1 MRNFLFGKTAIR
13 NTMKFTTLFCF
24 GLSVAMTVA
33 CRSSD
38 QHSERCA
45 GTESPLVSN
54 DISNQQIKAIAEDAQ
69 GHIWLGTFRGLNK
82 YNAHEYQQYF
92 CTDDSLSLPD
102 NQIQDLM
109 LDSKK
114 RLWIATVNG
123 PCLYTDQDDFR
134 RLPMFSDNRNV
145 LQFFEDRA
153 GRVFMSTRDELYEYN
168 DSAGGFDRLLS
179 DLDRPNT
186 FHTRCHVDSDNRLWI
201 FNSMQLRCYDP
212 ESRQVVDSIALQD
225 YPLYSYL
232 HKGRYLYL
240 TGNFRCRIFDTRTG
254 RFDEL
259 PEVMRRHPLF
269 ARADVEYIHPYDDD
283 RLLFNTAKHGMFCYD
298 FVRGT
303 FIHQQ
308 QTGFPFEVPAF
319 KIRRMFTDSQR
330 NLWIGS
336 EDQGYTVRYHYK
348 NYFNSDNYLRSSLSN
363 KSVVS
368 VVPDN
373 ESRLWIATLMDG
385 LWIYDLPRQRLDAI
399 GMDELFPQEKQR
411 KMHINRLFVDRDGAV
426 WLTANNHNVL
436 KCRYRHGSLQVLAR
450 HNVFLPM
457 SIAQDREGTIW
468 VGTATHYLHA
478 LAPGSSRFEPVQAFD
493 GTFSFTPDMLSLSDG
508 SLLVSAFGQPLK
520 RIVGRKIEK
529 LAISDDDFRS
539 CIPRSVFVPTALLE
553 DSGGD
558 IWIGTI
564 GNGLIRY
571 VPSENKVHSMSG
583 TTCLDISALGEDSD
597 GNLWISTQY
606 GLNKYDRQSGR
617 FTAYYASDGLGG
629 NQFYERA
636 SCRLPDGTLIFG
648 GTHGL
653 TLFDPHTVP
662 AKRRI
667 PLVFEN
673 LRIHNRLVAPRSGG
687 PIDRHLSYNPEIRLR
702 HDQNGFSISFAALEY
717 SEYGRVHYHYKLDG
731 FDDYWI
737 EARNNHEANY
747 ANLPA
752 GRYTLRVKISS
763 NDQSIAETENAIPII
778 VAPAPW
784 HTWWAYTCY
793 VAVVTGLVWLLVLGW
808 RRIQAGKAAVR
819 IAEREK
825 AQERRMNGMIRSF
838 FSNVSH
844 EFRTPL
850 TMISGPVAQLCE
862 DPELSEKNRE
872 LLHIVR
878 RSTDR
883 MLELVNQQLDFSELE
898 NDTLRLKVRRTD
910 IIGLLKRRIDIFRM
924 NAAAKGIVLQTCGLE
939 EQCIM
944 WLDEDKQDKIF
955 GNLMSNALKFTPA
968 NGRIAVRFDMIGRDE
983 AARLFP
989 GDTAVRWTRYVKV
1002 SVANTGPTIPEEL
1015 REKIFER
1022 YYRIDN
1028 SPEGNYCY
1036 GTGIGLYYTRSLVEL
1051 HHGRIRATSPENH
1064 DGAVFTFVLPLDDEA
1079 YAEQERSAGKNGEIP
1094 PPTHSA
1100 VTDVSTVTECSDK
1113 PESKSVLVLDDDA
1126 EVVHYL
1132 RTLLAP
1138 YYRVL
1143 GCFDAR
1149 EALQLIDEEAPD
1161 LVLSDVV
1168 LPGMNGYAF
1177 CRRIKEDAQL
1187 CHIPVVLVTAKTDVE
1202 DKVEGL
1208 DTGADAYVTKPFEPS
1223 YLLALVKSQLRKS
1236 ERVRRLLGQSTQ
1248 TTRIEED
1255 LLAPQDK
1262 AFMTELYRLMET
1274 ELSNPEFDIACAT
1287 EALRISRTKF
1297 FYKIKGLT
1305 GESPNVFFKTYKL
1318 NRAAELILE
1327 GRYTISEIA
1336 DMTGFSTLSHFSKS
1350 FKKQFGLAPSEY
1362 HG

>member
-1 MRNFLFGKTAIR
+1 
-13 NTMKFTTLFCF
+13 
-24 GLSVAMTVA
+24 
-33 CRSSD
+33 
-38 QHSERCA
+38 
-45 GTESPLVSN
+45 
-54 DISNQQIKAIAEDAQ
+54 
-69 GHIWLGTFRGLNK
+69 
-82 YNAHEYQQYF
+82 
-92 CTDDSLSLPD
+92 
-102 NQIQDLM
+102 
-109 LDSKK
+109 
-114 RLWIATVNG
+114 
-123 PCLYTDQDDFR
+123 
-134 RLPMFSDNRNV
+134 
-145 LQFFEDRA
+145 
-153 GRVFMSTRDELYEYN
+153 
-168 DSAGGFDRLLS
+168 
-179 DLDRPNT
+179 
-186 FHTRCHVDSDNRLWI
+186 
-201 FNSMQLRCYDP
+201 
-212 ESRQVVDSIALQD
+212 
-225 YPLYSYL
+225 
-232 HKGRYLYL
+232 
-240 TGNFRCRIFDTRTG
+240 
-254 RFDEL
+254 
-259 PEVMRRHPLF
+259 
-269 ARADVEYIHPYDDD
+269 
-283 RLLFNTAKHGMFCYD
+283 
-298 FVRGT
+298 
-303 FIHQQ
+303 
-308 QTGFPFEVPAF
+308 
-319 KIRRMFTDSQR
+319 
-330 NLWIGS
+330 
-336 EDQGYTVRYHYK
+336 
-348 NYFNSDNYLRSSLSN
+348 
-363 KSVVS
+363 
-368 VVPDN
+368 
-373 ESRLWIATLMDG
+373 
-385 LWIYDLPRQRLDAI
+385 
-399 GMDELFPQEKQR
+399 
-411 KMHINRLFVDRDGAV
+411 
-426 WLTANNHNVL
+426 
-436 KCRYRHGSLQVLAR
+436 
-450 HNVFLPM
+450 
-457 SIAQDREGTIW
+457 
-468 VGTATHYLHA
+468 
-478 LAPGSSRFEPVQAFD
+478 
-493 GTFSFTPDMLSLSDG
+493 
-508 SLLVSAFGQPLK
+508 
-520 RIVGRKIEK
+520 
-529 LAISDDDFRS
+529 
-539 CIPRSVFVPTALLE
+539 
-553 DSGGD
+553 
-558 IWIGTI
+558 
-564 GNGLIRY
+564 
-571 VPSENKVHSMSG
+571 
-583 TTCLDISALGEDSD
+583 
-597 GNLWISTQY
+597 
-606 GLNKYDRQSGR
+606 
-617 FTAYYASDGLGG
+617 
-629 NQFYERA
+629 
-636 SCRLPDGTLIFG
+636 
-648 GTHGL
+648 
-653 TLFDPHTVP
+653 
-662 AKRRI
+662 
-667 PLVFEN
+667 
-673 LRIHNRLVAPRSGG
+673 
-687 PIDRHLSYNPEIRLR
+687 
-702 HDQNGFSISFAALEY
+702 
-717 SEYGRVHYHYKLDG
+717 
-731 FDDYWI
+731 
-737 EARNNHEANY
+737 
-747 ANLPA
+747 
-752 GRYTLRVKISS
+752 
-763 NDQSIAETENAIPII
+763 
-778 VAPAPW
+778 
-784 HTWWAYTCY
+784 
-793 VAVVTGLVWLLVLGW
+793 
-808 RRIQAGKAAVR
+808 
-819 IAEREK
+819 
-825 AQERRMNGMIRSF
+825 MNGMIRSF

>member
-1 MRNFLFGKTAIR
+1 
-13 NTMKFTTLFCF
+13 
-24 GLSVAMTVA
+24 
-33 CRSSD
+33 
-38 QHSERCA
+38 
-45 GTESPLVSN
+45 
-54 DISNQQIKAIAEDAQ
+54 
-69 GHIWLGTFRGLNK
+69 
-82 YNAHEYQQYF
+82 
-92 CTDDSLSLPD
+92 
-102 NQIQDLM
+102 
-109 LDSKK
+109 
-114 RLWIATVNG
+114 
-123 PCLYTDQDDFR
+123 
-134 RLPMFSDNRNV
+134 
-145 LQFFEDRA
+145 
-153 GRVFMSTRDELYEYN
+153 
-168 DSAGGFDRLLS
+168 
-179 DLDRPNT
+179 
-186 FHTRCHVDSDNRLWI
+186 
-201 FNSMQLRCYDP
+201 
-212 ESRQVVDSIALQD
+212 
-225 YPLYSYL
+225 
-232 HKGRYLYL
+232 
-240 TGNFRCRIFDTRTG
+240 
-254 RFDEL
+254 
-259 PEVMRRHPLF
+259 
-269 ARADVEYIHPYDDD
+269 
-283 RLLFNTAKHGMFCYD
+283 
-298 FVRGT
+298 
-303 FIHQQ
+303 
-308 QTGFPFEVPAF
+308 
-319 KIRRMFTDSQR
+319 
-330 NLWIGS
+330 
-336 EDQGYTVRYHYK
+336 
-348 NYFNSDNYLRSSLSN
+348 
-363 KSVVS
+363 
-368 VVPDN
+368 
-373 ESRLWIATLMDG
+373 MDG

-539 CIPRSVFVPTALLE
+539 CIPRSVFVPTALFE

>member
-24 GLSVAMTVA
+24 GMSVAMTVA

-179 DLDRPNT
+179 DLDRSNT

-539 CIPRSVFVPTALLE
+539 CIPRSVFVPTALFE

-583 TTCLDISALGEDSD
+583 TTCLDISAIGEDSD

-673 LRIHNRLVAPRSGG
+673 LRIHNRLVAPCSGG

-1236 ERVRRLLGQSTQ
+1236 ERARRLLGQSTQ

>member
-1 MRNFLFGKTAIR
+1 
-13 NTMKFTTLFCF
+13 
-24 GLSVAMTVA
+24 
-33 CRSSD
+33 
-38 QHSERCA
+38 
-45 GTESPLVSN
+45 
-54 DISNQQIKAIAEDAQ
+54 
-69 GHIWLGTFRGLNK
+69 
-82 YNAHEYQQYF
+82 
-92 CTDDSLSLPD
+92 
-102 NQIQDLM
+102 
-109 LDSKK
+109 
-114 RLWIATVNG
+114 
-123 PCLYTDQDDFR
+123 
-134 RLPMFSDNRNV
+134 
-145 LQFFEDRA
+145 
-153 GRVFMSTRDELYEYN
+153 
-168 DSAGGFDRLLS
+168 
-179 DLDRPNT
+179 
-186 FHTRCHVDSDNRLWI
+186 
-201 FNSMQLRCYDP
+201 
-212 ESRQVVDSIALQD
+212 
-225 YPLYSYL
+225 
-232 HKGRYLYL
+232 
-240 TGNFRCRIFDTRTG
+240 
-254 RFDEL
+254 
-259 PEVMRRHPLF
+259 
-269 ARADVEYIHPYDDD
+269 
-283 RLLFNTAKHGMFCYD
+283 
-298 FVRGT
+298 
-303 FIHQQ
+303 
-308 QTGFPFEVPAF
+308 
-319 KIRRMFTDSQR
+319 
-330 NLWIGS
+330 
-336 EDQGYTVRYHYK
+336 
-348 NYFNSDNYLRSSLSN
+348 
-363 KSVVS
+363 
-368 VVPDN
+368 
-373 ESRLWIATLMDG
+373 
-385 LWIYDLPRQRLDAI
+385 
-399 GMDELFPQEKQR
+399 
-411 KMHINRLFVDRDGAV
+411 
-426 WLTANNHNVL
+426 
-436 KCRYRHGSLQVLAR
+436 
-450 HNVFLPM
+450 
-457 SIAQDREGTIW
+457 
-468 VGTATHYLHA
+468 
-478 LAPGSSRFEPVQAFD
+478 
-493 GTFSFTPDMLSLSDG
+493 
-508 SLLVSAFGQPLK
+508 
-520 RIVGRKIEK
+520 
-529 LAISDDDFRS
+529 
-539 CIPRSVFVPTALLE
+539 
-553 DSGGD
+553 
-558 IWIGTI
+558 
-564 GNGLIRY
+564 
-571 VPSENKVHSMSG
+571 
-583 TTCLDISALGEDSD
+583 
-597 GNLWISTQY
+597 
-606 GLNKYDRQSGR
+606 
-617 FTAYYASDGLGG
+617 
-629 NQFYERA
+629 
-636 SCRLPDGTLIFG
+636 
-648 GTHGL
+648 
-653 TLFDPHTVP
+653 
-662 AKRRI
+662 
-667 PLVFEN
+667 
-673 LRIHNRLVAPRSGG
+673 
-687 PIDRHLSYNPEIRLR
+687 
-702 HDQNGFSISFAALEY
+702 
-717 SEYGRVHYHYKLDG
+717 
-731 FDDYWI
+731 
-737 EARNNHEANY
+737 
-747 ANLPA
+747 
-752 GRYTLRVKISS
+752 
-763 NDQSIAETENAIPII
+763 
-778 VAPAPW
+778 
-784 HTWWAYTCY
+784 
-793 VAVVTGLVWLLVLGW
+793 
-808 RRIQAGKAAVR
+808 
-819 IAEREK
+819 
-825 AQERRMNGMIRSF
+825 MNGMIRSF

-1236 ERVRRLLGQSTQ
+1236 ERARRLLGQSTQ

>member
-1 MRNFLFGKTAIR
+1 
-13 NTMKFTTLFCF
+13 
-24 GLSVAMTVA
+24 
-33 CRSSD
+33 
-38 QHSERCA
+38 
-45 GTESPLVSN
+45 
-54 DISNQQIKAIAEDAQ
+54 
-69 GHIWLGTFRGLNK
+69 
-82 YNAHEYQQYF
+82 
-92 CTDDSLSLPD
+92 
-102 NQIQDLM
+102 
-109 LDSKK
+109 
-114 RLWIATVNG
+114 
-123 PCLYTDQDDFR
+123 
-134 RLPMFSDNRNV
+134 MFSDNRNV

-539 CIPRSVFVPTALLE
+539 CIPRSVFVPTALFE

-924 NAAAKGIVLQTCGLE
+924 NAAAKGIDLQTCGLE
-939 EQCIM
+939 DQCIM
-944 WLDEDKQDKIF
+944 WLDEDKQDKNI
-955 GNLMSNALKFTPA
+955 GNLKSNALKFTPA